1 MAPGIAGPS
10 SAIKGPVTV
19 DHSAI
24 QSQAPHL
31 PESASRQLY
40 VSRRTTHRWNR
51 PMMVLEPSSLRR
63 SEHTVTSST
72 FPLPTHPHHVG
83 PTALRCVHSRV
94 KRRDGC
100 RHQVLK
106 ARFNCIAHTSLSC
119 VPLHQLVA
127 DNCCTCL
134 TCTIPLWAS
143 YWSLRAR
150 FHHPNSHP
158 LTVTSAGSLQ
168 QVRHRSSCRWQ
179 AQVSATELLP

>member
-1 MAPGIAGPS
+1 M
-10 SAIKGPVTV
+10 
-19 DHSAI
+19 
-24 QSQAPHL
+24 
-31 PESASRQLY
+31 
-40 VSRRTTHRWNR
+40 
-51 PMMVLEPSSLRR
+51 LEPSSLRR

-83 PTALRCVHSRV
+83 PTALWCVHSRV

-106 ARFNCIAHTSLSC
+106 ARFNCIAHTSLSR

-134 TCTIPLWAS
+134 TCTTPLWAL
-143 YWSLRAR
+143 YWSLRTL

-168 QVRHRSSCRWQ
+168 QVRHRSSSRWQ
-179 AQVSATELLP
+179 AQVSATDRPPMRLMATHPPSGQFQMPPSDV